1 MTEKMLK
8 KEIRVLRTMMADS
21 ITECLDD
28 ETKTR
33 EVVVEY
39 LDKYS
44 AETEDYIK
52 NWAEACLK
60 SGQPDPEKEKEAVE
74 DSTNFYFMDIIGQY
88 VTMKRAAR
96 EGFYH
101 PEFDYQWCYFSRD
114 RFRDAQEHSWVEGDP
129 YKHTE
134 TEGYDVI
141 GIPLSGDDRT
151 ARGWKMED
159 IDKNIIDRGVKLGNT
174 KKEEA

>member
-60 SGQPDPEKEKEAVE
+60 S
-74 DSTNFYFMDIIGQY
+74 
-88 VTMKRAAR
+88 
-96 EGFYH
+96 
-101 PEFDYQWCYFSRD
+101 
-114 RFRDAQEHSWVEGDP
+114 
-129 YKHTE
+129 
-134 TEGYDVI
+134 
-141 GIPLSGDDRT
+141 
-151 ARGWKMED
+151 
-159 IDKNIIDRGVKLGNT
+159 
-174 KKEEA
+174 